1 MAGTEIDFGRWD
13 EASASFE
20 GRGQG
25 GTGDIRYFR
34 DPETGY
40 YYAAIDTTYKGRK
53 RGIGQSSKLGSRRTK
68 TRTDYIRISEEELE
82 EYKRFAR
89 GKNNT
94 AWRGRLG
101 KDEYAGPGSM
111 SDDYGAMFKKLRDQ
125 QEEASADYSTGSRGA
140 KRKQMLL
147 SAANVTEAYR
157 DAYMQQGWGG
167 AQRGRR

>member
-13 EASASFE
+13 ESSANFE

-40 YYAAIDTTYKGRK
+40 YYAAMDVAYKGK
-53 RGIGQSSKLGSRRTK
+53 KSGIGQGSKFKKRKNKMRTE
-68 TRTDYIRISEEELE
+68 YIRMTAEELE
-82 EYKRFAR
+82 DYKRFAR
-89 GKNNT
+89 GKNKT
-94 AWRGRLG
+94 AWRGKLG
-101 KDEYAGPGSM
+101 AADYEGPGSM
-111 SDDYGAMFKKLRDQ
+111 GDYGAMFKKLRDQ
-125 QEEASADYSTGSRGA
+125 QEEAAADYSTGSRGA
-140 KRKQMLL
+140 KRKEMLL